1 MRKEPV
7 ISVHWNGRETVA
19 MLSQTIAHTG
29 QIQLRLPP
37 EYNHALFQKLH
48 PEAQGSTI
56 ENVER
61 SGDPELLK
69 TVSEIDGLEDL
80 ALIVDM
86 LHAEEAS
93 VQIISPPE
101 VIIRIPGEVPPAA

>member
-1 MRKEPV
+1 MRKAPV

-19 MLSQTIAHTG
+19 MLSQAIAHTG

-37 EYNHALFQKLH
+37 EHNHALFQRLH
-48 PEAQGSTI
+48 PEARGSTI
-56 ENVER
+56 ENVNR
-61 SGDPELLK
+61 SGDADLLK
-69 TVSEIDGLEDL
+69 TVSGIDGLEDL

-93 VQIISPPE
+93 VQIVSPPE
-101 VIIRIPGEVPPAA
+101 VIIRIPGKLPPAA